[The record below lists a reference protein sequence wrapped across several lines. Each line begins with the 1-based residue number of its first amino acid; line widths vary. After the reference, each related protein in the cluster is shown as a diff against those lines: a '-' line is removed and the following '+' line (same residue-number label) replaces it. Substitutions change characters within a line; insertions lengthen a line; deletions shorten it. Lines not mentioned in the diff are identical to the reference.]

1 MAVLT
6 GQRFTRSEMNVRE
19 TGMAA
24 LIQSLGYAD
33 AIRFVT
39 QLSAG
44 QGNYVEWQAQAFED
58 ASVDELYE
66 QAQTYWERRQ
76 A

>member
-1 MAVLT
+1 MLT
-6 GQRFTRSEMNVRE
+6 GQRFTRSETAVQKA
-19 TGMAA
+19 GMAA

-44 QGNYVEWQAQAFED
+44 QGDYVEWQAQAFENI
-58 ASVDELYE
+58 AVDELYQ
-66 QAQTYWERRQ
+66 QAQAHWEGRR

>member
-1 MAVLT
+1 MALLT
-6 GQRFTRSEMNVRE
+6 GQRFARSEMDVRE

-39 QLSAG
+39 QLSVG
-44 QGNYVEWQAQAFED
+44 QGDYLRWQAQAFED
-58 ASVDELYE
+58 ASVDEIYE
-66 QAQTYWERRQ
+66 QAQTYWKLRQ